1 MNHVIQFVKNVN
13 KMLIVVSVLNC
24 QMTRKTKNK
33 NKNNI
38 MFIQIINCFKHK
50 NNGMMMSVTDV
61 HDFNQ
66 SVVDNFFINI
76 YIQTENVSSY

>member
-1 MNHVIQFVKNVN
+1 MKGEN
-13 KMLIVVSVLNC
+13 
-24 QMTRKTKNK
+24 
-33 NKNNI
+33 
-38 MFIQIINCFKHK
+38 KHK